1 MTTKSPTFTEKYSA
15 ILKVATISVLILL
28 LIIPTAMIRSLITE
42 RKERQFDAINEVSSK
57 WGGEQILTGPVLTI
71 PYKTFEVDRLGQKV
85 NMKTHN
91 AFFLPEVL
99 NISGTIN
106 PEIRYRGIFQIAVYN
121 SKINFTGKFKSPDF
135 SDIKNENTIILWDE
149 SFISFGITDMRG
161 IKETIKFSWNNQNVV
176 CEPGIQIKE
185 MMNSGF
191 TSRVSDLNNES
202 VKSFD
207 FSCDMSLNGS
217 KKINFIP
224 LGKETIVKMKS
235 SWKDP
240 CFDGAFLP
248 DSRTI
253 NENGFEA
260 SWKVLQF
267 NRNFPQKSYDKDLN
281 FDSSAF
287 GVSLLLP
294 VDMYQITDRSVKY
307 AILFITL
314 TFVVFF
320 FIEVLKKLKVHPI
333 QYILVGLGL
342 CLFYLLLL
350 SLCEQISF
358 GFAYLVASAGI
369 IGLIGGYSRSVFK
382 NNKLSLMLTAVLI
395 VLYGFIYVLI
405 QLQDYA
411 LLMGSL
417 GLFMVL
423 AVVMYLSRKINWYA
437 IDATNTNKD
446 EETN

>member
-1 MTTKSPTFTEKYSA
+1 MTTKPQTFTEKYSA
-15 ILKVATISVLILL
+15 ILKVTAITALILL
-28 LIIPTAMIRSLITE
+28 LLIPTSMIRSLITE
-42 RKERQFDAINEVSSK
+42 RKERQNEAINEVSSK
-57 WGGEQILTGPVLTI
+57 WGGEQILTGPVLTV
-71 PYKTFEVDRLGQKV
+71 PYKTFDIDKQGQQV
-85 NMKTHN
+85 NMMAHN

-121 SKINFTGKFKSPDF
+121 SKINFSGKFNSPDF
-135 SDIKNENTIILWDE
+135 SDLKNENTIILWDE
-149 SFISFGITDMRG
+149 SFVSFGITDMRG
-161 IKETIKFSWNNQNVV
+161 IKETIKFSWNNQNIA
-176 CEPGIQIKE
+176 CEPGVQLKE

-191 TSRVSDLNNES
+191 TSRIPDLNNEAI
-202 VKSFD
+202 KSFD
-207 FSCDMSLNGS
+207 FSCDLSLNGS

-224 LGKETIVKMKS
+224 LGKETIVKIKS
-235 SWKDP
+235 SWQDP
-240 CFDGAFLP
+240 SFDGAFLP

-253 NENGFEA
+253 NKNGFEA
-260 SWKVLQF
+260 NWKILQF
-267 NRNFPQKSYDKDLN
+267 NRNFPQKSYDQSLN
-281 FDSSAF
+281 FESSAF

-294 VDMYQITDRSVKY
+294 VDMYQITDRSIKY

-320 FIEVLKKLKVHPI
+320 FIEILKKLKVHPI

-358 GFAYLVASAGI
+358 GLAYLIASGGI
-369 IGLIGGYSRSVFK
+369 IGLIGGYSKSVFK
-382 NNKLSLMLTAVLI
+382 NNKLSLMLTAVLM
-395 VLYGFIYVLI
+395 VLYSFIYVLI

-417 GLFMVL
+417 GLFLVL
-423 AVVMYLSRKINWYA
+423 AIVMYLSRKINWYA
-437 IDATNTNKD
+437 VGVSNK
-446 EETN
+446 EEDIN